1 MDEAVEEEG
10 VEEVADGVDSV
21 GEAEAVVEASVVV
34 VEEEE
39 EEEEVSEVF
48 ILEIFI

>member
-1 MDEAVEEEG
+1 MDEVVDEEG

-39 EEEEVSEVF
+39 EEEVSEVF
-48 ILEIFI
+48 ILEIFL